1 MQLKGDSHL
10 HMKSYKN
17 RTILSFILG
26 LGLFS
31 MPQLAQASDELD
43 RRVEATGSVRV
54 MVRLALPEAPAK
66 ASAADRAKERR
77 ERIARAR
84 ERVASPLRKRGAG
97 GVVRSFSEVP
107 WVAVEVDAEGL
118 ADLRESA
125 DVKSLRLDRR
135 ERVQLRESSEIV
147 GASAVHRRGV
157 AGRGWAI
164 GILDTGVEAAHPFLA
179 GRVRSGACFSADAS
193 CPNGETT
200 MIGPGAGEPC
210 DFGESSC
217 GHGTHV
223 AGIAAGQGRSTA
235 GVAPAAEIIPV
246 QIFTEFTGEDCED
259 MDEDPCAL
267 AYLSDITSGLEYLYS
282 MRNEIRIAAVNLSIG
297 GELYSSVS
305 ECEDADPRTEIVGLL
320 RAAGIAV
327 VAAAGNESSIDSLT
341 TPGCLSDVISVSST
355 NDMDEISSFSNTTDF
370 LDFFAPGAQIVSSVP
385 GGNYSS
391 IWGSSQAAP
400 HVAGAYALLFEALGQ
415 SSLELSSEM
424 LRASGQPISVS
435 NLRQDIP
442 RLQIDRALDLLEL
455 DRRGTGLQRTP
466 DGERILLSKDL
477 AGERWAIVLNVG
489 DGSVSGNVFLEDGS
503 DPAFVSCIAS
513 GDGSSDGYLSF
524 ACAGASQCQ
533 SGCQSED
540 WTSLGPVTL
549 PESFFSPRPRYP
561 LPQPLVQAG
570 GRASDSQAGVREIPG
585 QERVLVS
592 KDAGGK
598 RWAIAW
604 NEDGTV
610 TGNVYDPEGGAPQ
623 FVWCSDLGND
633 GNPDLAARVFRFRC
647 AGSDPCFEGSCRAEN
662 WTDLGAVELPG
673 SFFQP

>member
-1 MQLKGDSHL
+1 VGDIHS
-10 HMKSYKN
+10 HMKSNKN
-17 RTILSFILG
+17 LRILCFILG
-26 LGLFS
+26 LSLILV
-31 MPQLAQASDELD
+31 PQLAQAFDELD
-43 RRVEATGSVRV
+43 RRVKATGSVRV
-54 MVRLALPEAPAK
+54 MVRLALPEAPAM
-66 ASAADRAKERR
+66 ASAADRARDRR

-84 ERVASPLRKRGAG
+84 QRVAVPLRKRGAG
-97 GVVRSFSEVP
+97 GVVRSFSEIP

-118 ADLRESA
+118 ADLRGSS
-125 DVKSLRLDRR
+125 DVKAMRLDRR
-135 ERVQLRESSEIV
+135 ERVQLRESSELV
-147 GASAVHRRGV
+147 GATSVHRRGV
-157 AGRGWAI
+157 AGRGWSI
-164 GILDTGVEAAHPFLA
+164 GILDTGVEAAHPFLG
-179 GRVRSGACFSADAS
+179 GRVRDGACFSADAS
-193 CPNGETT
+193 CPNGEAT

-223 AGIAAGQGRSTA
+223 AGIAAGQGVSIA
-235 GVAPAAEIIPV
+235 GMAPAAEIIPV

-282 MRNEIRIAAVNLSIG
+282 IRNEVRIAAVNLSIG

-305 ECEDADPRTEIVGLL
+305 ECEAADPRTEIVGLL

-327 VAAAGNESSIDSLT
+327 VAAAGNESSTDSLT

-355 NDMDEISSFSNTTDF
+355 NDVDEISSFSNTADF

-385 GGNYSS
+385 VGNYSS

-424 LRASGQPISVS
+424 LRASGQPIPVR
-435 NLRQDIP
+435 NLRRDIP

-455 DRRGTGLQRTP
+455 DRRGTGLQQTP

-477 AGERWAIVLNVG
+477 AGERWAIVLNLG

-503 DPAFVSCIAS
+503 DPAFVSCVAS
-513 GDGSSDGYLSF
+513 GEASRNGYLSF
-524 ACAGASQCQ
+524 ACSGASQCR
-533 SGCQSED
+533 SGCQPED
-540 WTSLGPVTL
+540 WTSLGSVTL

-561 LPQPLVQAG
+561 LPEPLVQAG
-570 GRASDSQAGVREIPG
+570 GRASDSQAGVRELPG
-585 QERVLVS
+585 QDRVLVS

-633 GNPDLAARVFRFRC
+633 GNPDLAARIFRFRC